1 LTCCNPETEGS
12 IINNNTNNSYKKS
25 TNTRLQESVEKP
37 LEKIGIITTIK
48 RGQVMLIEWQGRACH
63 VQQALRMCVIS
74 HQEKKAITKQKM
86 RASL

>member
-1 LTCCNPETEGS
+1 
-12 IINNNTNNSYKKS
+12 
-25 TNTRLQESVEKP
+25 
-37 LEKIGIITTIK
+37 
-48 RGQVMLIEWQGRACH
+48 MLIEWQGRACH